1 VTTTTGTKHTETN
14 DPHWIEWVTGLFSA
28 VLVISLIGFV
38 GKAALMDQDTS
49 PDLSSTVV
57 RTEARSDGY
66 QILFEIS
73 NKSSETAAGVVVHG
87 EIVQGGTTLERTEIT
102 LDYVPGRSRA
112 KGGFIFRTNPDG
124 KDIRLRAAAFSE
136 P

>member
-1 VTTTTGTKHTETN
+1 VTKTTGKKHTESN
-14 DPHWIEWVTGLFSA
+14 DPHWIEWVTGLISA

-38 GKAALMDQDTS
+38 GKAALMDRDTS
-49 PDLSSTVV
+49 PDLSSTVL

-66 QILFEIS
+66 QVLFEIS

-87 EIVQGGTTLERTEIT
+87 EIVQGEITLESNEIT

-124 KDIRLRAAAFSE
+124 QDLRLRATAFSE